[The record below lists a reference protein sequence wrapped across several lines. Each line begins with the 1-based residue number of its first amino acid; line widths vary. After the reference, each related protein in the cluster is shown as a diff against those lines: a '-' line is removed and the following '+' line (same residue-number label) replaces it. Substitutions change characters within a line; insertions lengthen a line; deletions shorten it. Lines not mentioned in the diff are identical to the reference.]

1 MYTTVSKSHV
11 TECLFT
17 QEVGVLCRNLIHE
30 QHHEQTISAAFEQV
44 RDKPACTSTVD
55 GKRLEILDLES
66 RGNVFSDRENKGAD
80 QLCSYFETDL
90 CLWFCIC
97 KMLGFSHIKILFV
110 DRVRDRT

>member
-30 QHHEQTISAAFEQV
+30 QHHEQTINAVFEQV

-55 GKRLEILDLES
+55 GKILKVE
-66 RGNVFSDRENKGAD
+66 EM
-80 QLCSYFETDL
+80 YFLIEKTKAL
-90 CLWFCIC
+90 ISFAVTAKLIC
-97 KMLGFSHIKILFV
+97 AFVSAYAKCWVSHI
-110 DRVRDRT
+110 